1 MWAAGLSVLA
11 LLVLA
16 VIPIHG
22 VHPAERSL
30 YETAALVIPLLILA
44 LAVDHAWRPGW
55 DFLLLLIV
63 LGFLVAGEF
72 ASMIGTAYDVQTR
85 GHKDFLLISSRPL
98 TDILEFF
105 AVAGLGVGLIAV
117 LWGLVFRDTAPGP
130 RERPSHKHLRKYER
144 RSNPASRDAPARRQ

>member
-1 MWAAGLSVLA
+1 MWVAGLSVFA

-22 VHPAERSL
+22 WHPAERSL

-63 LGFLVAGEF
+63 LGFLVVGEF
-72 ASMIGTAYDVQTR
+72 ASMIGTAYRRADDGAQ
-85 GHKDFLLISSRPL
+85 GLPSSFVPRPL
-98 TDILEFF
+98 TDILEFC

-117 LWGLVFRDTAPGP
+117 LWGLVFRDA
-130 RERPSHKHLRKYER
+130 
-144 RSNPASRDAPARRQ
+144 APAH